1 MKTRSLIY
9 LSIYAVMLALGHILQ
24 KMVLNYGVDR
34 FVFAFLRIT
43 CGFFIISVLLIA
55 KAKTS
60 SPGFKG
66 KIDFLSGL
74 IKKNIRH
81 FVILGICFSGIGI
94 LLKLW
99 GLSLTTATNASF
111 IMSLS
116 SVAVVLFAF
125 LFLKEK
131 ARKRFYAVV
140 LLMIAGVYLVTTG
153 GKQLL
158 PQTGDLIIFFLA
170 FLIGFMQVY
179 GKRVLQ
185 TLSVLETSFGRSMV
199 GMIFLG
205 LLIPIFAPQGF
216 STIPSFPVLLLVLAN
231 GVTFSSSIV
240 LFYKA
245 LQIEGASNTGM
256 FALLVPVLTAVM
268 GYLLLDERLNFYQII
283 GGIVILLGSFM
294 ISRIKIKQAN
304 F

>member
-9 LSIYAVMLALGHILQ
+9 LFIYAVMLAMGHILQ
-24 KMVLNYGVDR
+24 KMVLNHGVDR
-34 FVFAFLRIT
+34 LVFAFLRIAS
-43 CGFFIISVLLIA
+43 GFFIITTLLIA
-55 KAKTS
+55 KTKTGN
-60 SPGFKG
+60 PVIKG
-66 KIDFLSGL
+66 KVDFLARL

-81 FVILGICFSGIGI
+81 FIVLGIGFSGLGI

-125 LFLKEK
+125 IFLKEK
-131 ARKRFYAVV
+131 AHNRFYAVV
-140 LLMIAGVYLVTTG
+140 VMMIGGVYLVTTG

-170 FLIGFMQVY
+170 FLIGSMQVY
-179 GKRVLQ
+179 GKQVLRSI
-185 TLSVLETSFGRSMV
+185 SVLETSFGRSMV

-205 LLIPIFAPQGF
+205 LLIPIFAPEGF
-216 STIPSFPVLLLVLAN
+216 STIPSFPVLLLVLSN
-231 GVTFSSSIV
+231 GITFSGSIV

-245 LQIEGASNTGM
+245 LQNEGASNTGM
-256 FALLVPVLTAVM
+256 FALLVPVLTTVF
-268 GYLLLDERLNFYQII
+268 GYFLLNERLNVYQVI
-283 GGIVILLGSFM
+283 GGMVILLGSFM